1 MVSKIFNV
9 SLPKIKLAMTTFKDL
24 NLTKQLLNALNDIG
38 FENPTPI
45 QEKAFPIVMSG
56 KDAVGIAQTGTG
68 KTFAYLLPIL
78 RMLTYSE
85 QRQPRVL
92 ILVPT
97 RELVLQVVDEVVKL
111 SAYMNVRC
119 VGIYGG
125 GNINT
130 QKQKVYDGVDILVAT
145 PGRLID
151 LTLSRTLQVNSI
163 QKLVIDEVDEM
174 LNLGFRSQLIKILD
188 VLPVKRQNL
197 MFSATLN
204 EDVEMMIESY
214 FTKPEYIELITR
226 GTPLEKIIQ
235 QAYLVPNFYTK
246 INLLEYLLQTEKEFS
261 KVLLFVKNK
270 KIADDIYKELET
282 EFAEVIGVIHSNKS
296 QPQRFRAVKKF
307 DEGTHRLL
315 IATDVIARGLD
326 LKDVTHVVNFDMPSK
341 DSSAYIHRI
350 GRTGRADRTGTA
362 ISFITK
368 KDAPIHKE
376 IETLMKKKLE
386 ILKMPEAVEISEN
399 LTQDEK
405 PVTRDKSLK
414 KIPKLI
420 VPTGAFHE
428 KKEKNKKVNLGG
440 KRRQENLRRI
450 AEKKARTRPF

>member
-1 MVSKIFNV
+1 
-9 SLPKIKLAMTTFKDL
+9 MTTFKDL
-24 NLTKQLLNALNDIG
+24 NLTKQLLNALSDIG

-45 QEKAFPIVMSG
+45 QQKAFPVIMSG

-78 RMLTYSE
+78 RQLTYSE

-92 ILVPT
+92 IVVPT
-97 RELVLQVVDEVVKL
+97 RELVLQVVDEVAKL
-111 SAYMNVRC
+111 SAYMQARC
-119 VGIYGG
+119 VGVYGG
-125 GNINT
+125 GNINI

-151 LTLSRTLQVNSI
+151 LTLSRTLQFNSI

-174 LNLGFRSQLIKILD
+174 LNLGFRAQLIKILD
-188 VLPVKRQNL
+188 ILPQKRQNL

-204 EDVEMMIESY
+204 EDVELMIDNY
-214 FTKPEYIELITR
+214 FKKPEYIELISR

-235 QAYLVPNFYTK
+235 QAYYVPNFYTK
-246 INLLEYLLQTEKEFS
+246 VNLLEFLLQTEKAFS

-270 KIADDIYKELET
+270 KIADDIYKELEG
-282 EFAEVIGVIHSNKS
+282 EFAEDIGVIHSNKS
-296 QPQRFRAVKKF
+296 QPQRFSAVKKF

-326 LKDVTHVVNFDMPSK
+326 LKDVTHVINFDMPSK
-341 DSSAYIHRI
+341 EASAYIHRI
-350 GRTGRADRTGTA
+350 GRTGRADKTGIA
-362 ISFITK
+362 ISFVTK
-368 KDAPIHKE
+368 KDTTMQKE
-376 IETLMKKKLE
+376 IETLMKKKLV
-386 ILKMPEAVEISEN
+386 ILDMPEAVEISEN

-414 KIPKLI
+414 KIPKI
-420 VPTGAFHE
+420 ITPTGAFHE
-428 KKEKNKKVNLGG
+428 KKDKNKKVNLGG

-450 AEKKARTRPF
+450 AKKNARTKPF

>member
-1 MVSKIFNV
+1 MI
-9 SLPKIKLAMTTFKDL
+9 TFKDL
-24 NLTKQLLNALNDIG
+24 NLTKPLLNALSDIG
-38 FENPTPI
+38 FDKPTPI
-45 QEKAFPIVMSG
+45 QEKAFPVIMSG

-78 RMLTYSE
+78 RQLTFSE

-92 ILVPT
+92 IVVPT
-97 RELVLQVVDEVVKL
+97 RELVVQVVDEVAKL
-111 SAYMNVRC
+111 SAYMQARC
-119 VGIYGG
+119 VGVYGG
-125 GNINT
+125 GNINI

-151 LTLSRTLQVNSI
+151 LTLSRTLQFNSI

-188 VLPVKRQNL
+188 ILPEKRQNL

-204 EDVEMMIESY
+204 EDVEMMIDNY
-214 FTKPEYIELITR
+214 FYKPEYIELISR

-235 QAYLVPNFYTK
+235 QAYHVPNFYTK
-246 INLLEYLLQTEKEFS
+246 VNLLEHLLQTEKNFT

-270 KIADDIYKELET
+270 KIADDIYKELEG
-282 EFAEVIGVIHSNKS
+282 EFAEDIGIIHSNKS
-296 QPQRFRAVKKF
+296 QPQRFSAVKKF

-326 LKDVTHVVNFDMPSK
+326 LKDVTHVINFDMPSK
-341 DSSAYIHRI
+341 EASAYIHRI
-350 GRTGRADRTGTA
+350 GRTGRADKTGIA

-368 KDAPIHKE
+368 LNLPMQKE

-386 ILKMPEAVEISEN
+386 ILDMPEAVEISEN

-414 KIPKLI
+414 KIPKHI
-420 VPTGAFHE
+420 TPTGAFHE
-428 KKEKNKKVNLGG
+428 KKDKNKKVNLGG

>member
-1 MVSKIFNV
+1 
-9 SLPKIKLAMTTFKDL
+9 MTTFKDL
-24 NLTKQLLNALNDIG
+24 NLTKQLLNALSDIG
-38 FENPTPI
+38 FQNPTPI
-45 QEKAFPIVMSG
+45 QEKAFPVVMSG

-78 RMLTYSE
+78 RQLTYSE

-92 ILVPT
+92 IVVPT
-97 RELVLQVVDEVVKL
+97 RELVVQVVDEVAKL
-111 SAYMNVRC
+111 ATYMQARC
-119 VGIYGG
+119 VGVYGG
-125 GNINT
+125 GNINI

-151 LTLSRTLQVNSI
+151 LTLSRTLQFNSI

-188 VLPVKRQNL
+188 ILPAKRQNL

-204 EDVEMMIESY
+204 EDVEMMIDNY
-214 FTKPEYIELITR
+214 FYKPEYIELISR

-235 QAYLVPNFYTK
+235 QAYHVPNFYTK
-246 INLLEYLLQTEKEFS
+246 VNLLEYLLQTEKSFS

-270 KIADDIYKELET
+270 KIADDIYKELEG
-282 EFAEVIGVIHSNKS
+282 EFAEDVGVIHSNKS
-296 QPQRFRAVKKF
+296 QPQRFSAVKKF

-326 LKDVTHVVNFDMPSK
+326 LKDVTHVINFDMPSK
-341 DSSAYIHRI
+341 EASAYIHRI
-350 GRTGRADRTGTA
+350 GRTGRADKTGIA

-368 KDAPIHKE
+368 ANLPMQKE

-386 ILKMPEAVEISEN
+386 MLEMPEAVEISEN

-420 VPTGAFHE
+420 TPTGAFHE

-450 AEKKARTRPF
+450 AEKKAKTRPF

>member
-1 MVSKIFNV
+1 
-9 SLPKIKLAMTTFKDL
+9 MTTFKDL
-24 NLTKQLLNALNDIG
+24 NLTKQLINALSDIG

-45 QEKAFPIVMSG
+45 QEKAFPVIMSG
-56 KDAVGIAQTGTG
+56 KDTVGIAQTGTG

-78 RMLTYSE
+78 RQLTYSE

-92 ILVPT
+92 IVVPT
-97 RELVLQVVDEVVKL
+97 RELVLQVVDEVAKL
-111 SAYMNVRC
+111 STYMQARC
-119 VGIYGG
+119 TGVYGG
-125 GNINT
+125 GNINI
-130 QKQKVYDGVDILVAT
+130 QKQKVYDGIDILVAT

-151 LTLSRTLQVNSI
+151 LTLSRTLQFNSI

-174 LNLGFRSQLIKILD
+174 LNLGFRAQLIKILD
-188 VLPVKRQNL
+188 ILPEKRQNL

-204 EDVEMMIESY
+204 EDVELMIDNY
-214 FTKPEYIELITR
+214 FKKPEYVELISR

-235 QAYLVPNFYTK
+235 HAYQVPNFYTK
-246 INLLEYLLQTEKEFS
+246 VNLLEYLLQTENAFS

-270 KIADDIYKELET
+270 KIADEIYKSLEG
-282 EFAEVIGVIHSNKS
+282 EFSEDIGVIHSNKS
-296 QPQRFRAVKKF
+296 QPQRFSAVKKF

-326 LKDVTHVVNFDMPSK
+326 LKDVTHVINFDMPSK
-341 DSSAYIHRI
+341 EASAYIHRI
-350 GRTGRADRTGTA
+350 GRTGRADKTGIA

-368 KDAPIHKE
+368 KDAAMQKE
-376 IETLMKKKLE
+376 IETLMKKKLV
-386 ILKMPEAVEISEN
+386 ILDMPEAVEISEN

-414 KIPKLI
+414 KLPS
-420 VPTGAFHE
+420 TTQFSGGGAFHE
-428 KKEKNKKVNLGG
+428 KKDKNKKVNLGG

-450 AEKKARTRPF
+450 AEKNARTKPF

>member
-1 MVSKIFNV
+1 MI
-9 SLPKIKLAMTTFKDL
+9 TFKDL
-24 NLTKQLLNALNDIG
+24 NLTKPLLNALSDIG
-38 FENPTPI
+38 FDNPTPI
-45 QEKAFPIVMSG
+45 QEKAFPVIMSG

-78 RMLTYSE
+78 RQLTFSE

-92 ILVPT
+92 IVVPT
-97 RELVLQVVDEVVKL
+97 RELVVQVVDEVAKL
-111 SAYMNVRC
+111 AAYMQARC
-119 VGIYGG
+119 VGVYGG
-125 GNINT
+125 GNINI

-151 LTLSRTLQVNSI
+151 LTLSRTLQFNSI

-188 VLPVKRQNL
+188 ILPEKRQNL

-204 EDVEMMIESY
+204 EDVEMMIDNY
-214 FTKPEYIELITR
+214 FYKPEYIELISR

-235 QAYLVPNFYTK
+235 QAYHVPNFYTK
-246 INLLEYLLQTEKEFS
+246 VNLLEYLLQTEKNFT

-270 KIADDIYKELET
+270 KIADDIYKELEG
-282 EFAEVIGVIHSNKS
+282 EFAEDIGVIHSNKS
-296 QPQRFRAVKKF
+296 QPQRFNAVKKF

-326 LKDVTHVVNFDMPSK
+326 LKDVTHVINFDMPSK
-341 DSSAYIHRI
+341 EASAYIHRI
-350 GRTGRADRTGTA
+350 GRTGRADKTGIA

-368 KDAPIHKE
+368 LNLPMQKE

-386 ILKMPEAVEISEN
+386 ILDMPEAVEISEN

-414 KIPKLI
+414 KIPKHI
-420 VPTGAFHE
+420 TPTGAFHE
-428 KKEKNKKVNLGG
+428 KKDKNKKVNLGG

>member
-1 MVSKIFNV
+1 
-9 SLPKIKLAMTTFKDL
+9 MTTFKDL
-24 NLTKQLLNALNDIG
+24 NLTKPLLNALSDIG

-45 QEKAFPIVMSG
+45 QEKAFPVVMSG

-78 RMLTYSE
+78 RQLTFSE

-92 ILVPT
+92 IVVPT
-97 RELVLQVVDEVVKL
+97 RELVVQVVDEVAKL
-111 SAYMNVRC
+111 AAYMQARC
-119 VGIYGG
+119 VGVYGG
-125 GNINT
+125 GNINI

-151 LTLSRTLQVNSI
+151 LTLSRTLQFNSI

-188 VLPVKRQNL
+188 ILPEKRQNL

-204 EDVEMMIESY
+204 EDVEMMIDNY
-214 FTKPEYIELITR
+214 FYKPEYIELISR

-235 QAYLVPNFYTK
+235 QAYHVPNFYTK
-246 INLLEYLLQTEKEFS
+246 VNLLEYLLQTEKNFT

-270 KIADDIYKELET
+270 KIADDIYKELEG
-282 EFAEVIGVIHSNKS
+282 EFAEDIGVIHSNKS
-296 QPQRFRAVKKF
+296 QPQRFSAVKKF

-326 LKDVTHVVNFDMPSK
+326 LKDVTHVINFDMPSK
-341 DSSAYIHRI
+341 EASAYIHRI
-350 GRTGRADRTGTA
+350 GRTGRADKTGIA

-368 KDAPIHKE
+368 LNLPMQKE

-386 ILKMPEAVEISEN
+386 ILEMPEAVEISEN

-414 KIPKLI
+414 KIPKHI
-420 VPTGAFHE
+420 TPTGAFHE
-428 KKEKNKKVNLGG
+428 KKDKNKKVNLGG

>member
-1 MVSKIFNV
+1 MI
-9 SLPKIKLAMTTFKDL
+9 TFKDL
-24 NLTKQLLNALNDIG
+24 NLTKPLLNALSDIG
-38 FENPTPI
+38 FDNPTPI
-45 QEKAFPIVMSG
+45 QEKAFPVIMSG

-78 RMLTYSE
+78 RQLTFSE

-92 ILVPT
+92 IVVPT
-97 RELVLQVVDEVVKL
+97 RELVVQVVDEVAKL
-111 SAYMNVRC
+111 SAYMQARC
-119 VGIYGG
+119 VGVYGG
-125 GNINT
+125 GNINI

-151 LTLSRTLQVNSI
+151 LTLSRTLQFNSI

-188 VLPVKRQNL
+188 ILPEKRQNL

-204 EDVEMMIESY
+204 EDVEMMIDNY
-214 FTKPEYIELITR
+214 FYKPEYIELISR

-235 QAYLVPNFYTK
+235 QAYHVPNFYTK
-246 INLLEYLLQTEKEFS
+246 VNLLEHLLQTEKNFR

-270 KIADDIYKELET
+270 KIADDIYKELEG
-282 EFAEVIGVIHSNKS
+282 EFAEDIGVIHSNKS
-296 QPQRFRAVKKF
+296 QPQRFSAVKKF

-326 LKDVTHVVNFDMPSK
+326 LKDVTHVINFDMPSK
-341 DSSAYIHRI
+341 EASAYIHRI
-350 GRTGRADRTGTA
+350 GRTGRADKTGIA

-368 KDAPIHKE
+368 LNLPMQKE

-386 ILKMPEAVEISEN
+386 ILDMPEAVEISEN

-414 KIPKLI
+414 KIPKHI
-420 VPTGAFHE
+420 TPTGAFHE
-428 KKEKNKKVNLGG
+428 KKDKNKKVNLGG

-450 AEKKARTRPF
+450 AEKKARTKPF

>member
-1 MVSKIFNV
+1 MI
-9 SLPKIKLAMTTFKDL
+9 TFKDL
-24 NLTKQLLNALNDIG
+24 NLTKQLINALSDIG

-45 QEKAFPIVMSG
+45 QEKAFPVIMSG

-78 RMLTYSE
+78 RQLTYSE
-85 QRQPRVL
+85 QRQPRIL
-92 ILVPT
+92 IVVPT
-97 RELVLQVVDEVVKL
+97 RELVVQVVAEVEKL
-111 SAYMNVRC
+111 ATYMHARC
-119 VGIYGG
+119 VGVYGG
-125 GNINT
+125 GNISI

-151 LTLSRTLQVNSI
+151 LTLSRTLQFSSI

-188 VLPVKRQNL
+188 ILPEKRQNL

-204 EDVEMMIESY
+204 EDVEMMIENY
-214 FTKPEYIELITR
+214 FYKPEYIELISR

-235 QAYLVPNFYTK
+235 QAYHVPNFYTK
-246 INLLEYLLQTEKEFS
+246 VNLLEYLLKTEKNFS

-270 KIADDIYKELET
+270 KIADDIFKALEA
-282 EFAEVIGVIHSNKS
+282 EFSEDIGVIHSNKS
-296 QPQRFRAVKKF
+296 QPQRFSAVKKF
-307 DEGTHRLL
+307 DEGTHRML
-315 IATDVIARGLD
+315 IATDIIARGLD
-326 LKDVTHVVNFDMPSK
+326 LKDVTHVLNFDMPSK
-341 DSSAYIHRI
+341 EASAYIHRI
-350 GRTGRADRTGTA
+350 GRTGRADKAGIA
-362 ISFITK
+362 VSFITK
-368 KDAPIHKE
+368 ANLPMQKE

-386 ILKMPEAVEISEN
+386 ILDMPEDVEISIN

-414 KIPKLI
+414 KLPKHI
-420 VPTGAFHE
+420 TPNGAFHE
-428 KKEKNKKVNLGG
+428 KKDKNKKVNLGG

-450 AEKKARTRPF
+450 AEKNARTKPF

>member
-1 MVSKIFNV
+1 MI
-9 SLPKIKLAMTTFKDL
+9 TFKDL
-24 NLTKQLLNALNDIG
+24 NLTKPLLNALSDIG
-38 FENPTPI
+38 FDKPTPI
-45 QEKAFPIVMSG
+45 QEKAFPVIMSG

-78 RMLTYSE
+78 RQLTFSE

-92 ILVPT
+92 IVVPT
-97 RELVLQVVDEVVKL
+97 RELVVQVVDEVAKL
-111 SAYMNVRC
+111 SAYMQARC
-119 VGIYGG
+119 VGVYGG
-125 GNINT
+125 GNINI

-151 LTLSRTLQVNSI
+151 LTLSRTLQFNSI

-188 VLPVKRQNL
+188 ILPEKRQNL

-204 EDVEMMIESY
+204 EDVEMMIDNY
-214 FTKPEYIELITR
+214 FYKPEYIELISR

-235 QAYLVPNFYTK
+235 QAYHVPNFYTK
-246 INLLEYLLQTEKEFS
+246 VNLLEHLLQTEKNFT

-270 KIADDIYKELET
+270 KIADDIYKELEG
-282 EFAEVIGVIHSNKS
+282 EFAEDIGVIHSNKS
-296 QPQRFRAVKKF
+296 QPQRFSAVKKF

-326 LKDVTHVVNFDMPSK
+326 LKDVTHVINFDMPSK
-341 DSSAYIHRI
+341 EASAYIHRI
-350 GRTGRADRTGTA
+350 GRTGRADKTGIA
-362 ISFITK
+362 VSFITK
-368 KDAPIHKE
+368 LNLPMQKE

-386 ILKMPEAVEISEN
+386 ILDMPEAVEISEN

-414 KIPKLI
+414 KIPKHI
-420 VPTGAFHE
+420 TPTGAFHE
-428 KKEKNKKVNLGG
+428 KKDKNKKVNLGG

>member
-1 MVSKIFNV
+1 MI
-9 SLPKIKLAMTTFKDL
+9 TFKDL
-24 NLTKQLLNALNDIG
+24 NLTKQLINALSDIG

-45 QEKAFPIVMSG
+45 QEKAFPVIMSG

-78 RMLTYSE
+78 RQLTYSE

-92 ILVPT
+92 IVVPT
-97 RELVLQVVDEVVKL
+97 RELVVQVVDEVAKL
-111 SAYMNVRC
+111 STYMHARC
-119 VGIYGG
+119 VGVYGG
-125 GNINT
+125 GNINI

-151 LTLSRTLQVNSI
+151 LTLSRTLQFSSI

-188 VLPVKRQNL
+188 ILPEKRQNL

-204 EDVEMMIESY
+204 EDVEMMIENY
-214 FTKPEYIELITR
+214 FYKPEYIELISR

-235 QAYLVPNFYTK
+235 QAYHVPNFYTK
-246 INLLEYLLQTEKEFS
+246 VNLLEYLLKTEKNFS

-270 KIADDIYKELET
+270 KIADDIFKALEA
-282 EFAEVIGVIHSNKS
+282 EFSEDIGVIHSNKS
-296 QPQRFRAVKKF
+296 QPQRFSAVKKF
-307 DEGTHRLL
+307 DEGTHRML
-315 IATDVIARGLD
+315 IATDIIARGLD
-326 LKDVTHVVNFDMPSK
+326 LKDVTHVLNFDMPSK
-341 DSSAYIHRI
+341 EASAYIHRI
-350 GRTGRADRTGTA
+350 GRTGRADKTGIA
-362 ISFITK
+362 LSFITK
-368 KDAPIHKE
+368 LNLPMQKE

-386 ILKMPEAVEISEN
+386 MLDMPEAVEISEN

-414 KIPKLI
+414 KLPKHI
-420 VPTGAFHE
+420 TPNGAFHE
-428 KKEKNKKVNLGG
+428 KKDKNKKVNLGG

-450 AEKKARTRPF
+450 AEKNARTKPF

>member
-1 MVSKIFNV
+1 
-9 SLPKIKLAMTTFKDL
+9 MTTFKDL
-24 NLTKQLLNALNDIG
+24 NLTKPLINALSDIG

-45 QEKAFPIVMSG
+45 QEKAFPVIMSG

-78 RMLTYSE
+78 RQLTFSE

-92 ILVPT
+92 IVVPT
-97 RELVLQVVDEVVKL
+97 RELVVQVVDEVAKL
-111 SAYMNVRC
+111 ATYMQARC
-119 VGIYGG
+119 VGVYGG
-125 GNINT
+125 GNINI

-151 LTLSRTLQVNSI
+151 LTLSRTLQFNSI

-188 VLPVKRQNL
+188 ILPEKRQNL

-204 EDVEMMIESY
+204 EDVEMMIDNY
-214 FTKPEYIELITR
+214 FYKPEYIELISR

-235 QAYLVPNFYTK
+235 QAYHVPNFYTK
-246 INLLEYLLQTEKEFS
+246 VNLLEFLLQTEKQFT

-270 KIADDIYKELET
+270 KIADDIYKELEG
-282 EFAEVIGVIHSNKS
+282 EFAEDIGVIHSNKS
-296 QPQRFRAVKKF
+296 QPQRFSAVKKF
-307 DEGTHRLL
+307 DEGAHRLL

-326 LKDVTHVVNFDMPSK
+326 LKDVTHVINFDMPSK
-341 DSSAYIHRI
+341 EASAYIHRI
-350 GRTGRADRTGTA
+350 GRTGRADKTGIA

-368 KDAPIHKE
+368 KDATMQKE

-386 ILKMPEAVEISEN
+386 ILDMPESVEISEN

-414 KIPKLI
+414 KLPS
-420 VPTGAFHE
+420 TTQFSGGGAFHE
-428 KKEKNKKVNLGG
+428 KKDKNKKVNLGG

-450 AEKKARTRPF
+450 AEKNARSKPF

>member
-1 MVSKIFNV
+1 M
-9 SLPKIKLAMTTFKDL
+9 TFKDL
-24 NLTKQLLNALNDIG
+24 NLTKPLLNALNDIG
-38 FENPTPI
+38 FDNPTPI
-45 QEKAFPIVMSG
+45 QEKSFPIIMSG

-78 RMLTYSE
+78 RQLTFSE
-85 QRQPRVL
+85 QRQPRIL
-92 ILVPT
+92 IVVPT
-97 RELVLQVVDEVVKL
+97 RELVIQVVDEVTKL
-111 SAYMNVRC
+111 STYMHARC
-119 VGIYGG
+119 TGVYGG
-125 GNINT
+125 GNINI

-151 LTLSRTLQVNSI
+151 LTLSRTLQFNSI

-174 LNLGFRSQLIKILD
+174 LNLGFRAQLIKILD
-188 VLPVKRQNL
+188 ILPEKRQNL

-204 EDVEMMIESY
+204 EDVELMIDKY
-214 FTKPEYIELITR
+214 FKKPEYIELISR

-235 QAYLVPNFYTK
+235 QAYHVPNFYTK
-246 INLLEYLLQTEKEFS
+246 VNLLEFLLQTEKAFS

-270 KIADDIYKELET
+270 KIADDIYKELEG
-282 EFAEVIGVIHSNKS
+282 EFSEDIGVIHSNKS
-296 QPQRFRAVKKF
+296 QPQRFSAVKKF
-307 DEGTHRLL
+307 DDGTHRLL

-326 LKDVTHVVNFDMPSK
+326 LKDVTHVINFDMPSK
-341 DSSAYIHRI
+341 EASAYIHRI
-350 GRTGRADRTGTA
+350 GRTGRADKTGIA

-368 KDAPIHKE
+368 KDAAMQKE
-376 IETLMKKKLE
+376 IETLMKKKLV
-386 ILKMPEAVEISEN
+386 ILDMPEAVEISEN

-414 KIPKLI
+414 KIPKI
-420 VPTGAFHE
+420 VTPTGAFHE

-450 AEKKARTRPF
+450 AEKNARSKPF